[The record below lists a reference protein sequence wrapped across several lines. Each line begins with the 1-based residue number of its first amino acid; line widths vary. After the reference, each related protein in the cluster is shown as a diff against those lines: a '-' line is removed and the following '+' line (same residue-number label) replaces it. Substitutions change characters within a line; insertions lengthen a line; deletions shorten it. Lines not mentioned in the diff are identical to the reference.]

1 MRRGTLR
8 ITAHSVW
15 AHYMHILL
23 LLAVLCVVSAS
34 SRATTV
40 DASAQGITVILSAKA
55 LTSNWS
61 VSVPHDGDVSAR
73 MTVHRWKAGRP
84 AEMDTLGKGTF
95 GVTVVRTGRY
105 GIHDMATL
113 AVQPWRHSDGGWQ
126 RADSATIH
134 VTFERSLVRSTKA
147 WALPAWA
154 DPLLNPGW
162 EEREVPAKRT
172 ETIQRVIDPSWID
185 PSRPHVKLMTSRDGI
200 ARSTGT
206 AILAVEPSLTGAP
219 LTTLALFHRGIERHI
234 SIVDGDGSGTFTASD
249 TILFRGRRPEGDT
262 IWFNVHDTVSTFFLT
277 TRSGDHLRMT
287 ELAGCTGQTTLLSAL
302 DVNLHIEHDDGFYHL
317 GSGIDEVSST
327 YLTDDAYLEG
337 FYWDAL
343 NAKAYERLTFRYP
356 VTGTGRP
363 DDSLRFSLHY
373 AASTNAWNYSPDNRM
388 DLSIDGGA
396 SSQMITD
403 GFGAN
408 VVSVTLPGDRIAS
421 GATSMR
427 AFSVGNPEFF
437 TKEDYVSELLVDYVT
452 VEGKALPYLMEG
464 SFAGSSIRGEQD
476 GRWSIPVNGS
486 RTRDVYVLDTTMN
499 RLARHAVSTRGNAVR
514 ASITKVDREWTTTEW
529 NGTTY
534 RAAAIINDEMVSID
548 SVSGFFAIVRQPSST
563 ASSTAVS
570 TDAEALVTTLRALP
584 QGSTVI
590 IGGCGSQSTPS
601 LKNWISEQHATP
613 SSETVWLHGFV
624 LGASSALS
632 ADVGSRPTVAVD
644 GFIEHAQGQ
653 RQSGTICVPSGH
665 ALGLFINDD
674 LAIES
679 AAVRASAL
687 ADLRAPHVQADVI
700 YVTHSLHRA
709 NAERLA
715 AHRRSHNKVSTAVVD
730 IDAILDEFGAG
741 SRAPEALREFLRH
754 AWESW
759 PEPRPSYA
767 VLVGN
772 ATWDQRVI
780 IKEGNVGARRPDQVP
795 TYGRPSSDYWF
806 GLLEGDDYAFPEMV
820 VTRLPV
826 LTEEESRTLIDKIV
840 QSDTVQF
847 SPWMRRFMFVGGGD
861 ENEGM
866 CQVFYDM
873 LQDPFG
879 TGDTFTEAP
888 LCMDSVTLCKYTAPA
903 NVGFLITQQLNAGV
917 QWMNYIGHGAT
928 QQFDITGWEP
938 SELSNTGRYGILA
951 TYACQT
957 GAYSNP
963 STLCKNGQYLVEPG
977 KGFVAAVGGTGWE
990 FKIAVSMLHYNI
1002 HQQIR
1007 DARIRGVG
1015 DLIYAAKQSF
1025 ARRGDREG
1033 YNTVMQYCVLGDP
1046 FTRIRMDTIPDVY
1059 SRRQDLVI
1067 TDRTS
1072 DLQLT
1077 EDDSIAVVNLTVH
1090 NAGIGTTLPLLVRCI
1105 RTFESHVD
1113 TTEMMIDNGI
1123 CGSAVLRCS
1132 LDIAGMTGEH
1142 NLVFDLDPTG
1152 VFSDENRTNNRLT
1165 AVMTV
1170 FSRSVLPVE
1179 PQRWW
1184 DMPIMNPVFRVLD
1197 PQSTEA
1203 RTLDVEFAITT
1214 AVDTTDA
1221 MTVMR
1226 SQPSEITR
1234 TGSVVDWSPTLILEP
1249 DRQYWMSAR
1258 LVDHVNGSTSSRIWI
1273 PFRASD
1279 RTGLGQDEQRLRQY
1293 GSGLRPTTT
1302 GAVVYDDD
1310 RKGYVL
1316 GSRELELFVRS
1327 SGVGVSNPDSV
1338 QIVRTFQVRLDG
1350 IYYRDNNYLRGLNI
1364 VVFGP
1369 YDTIPRAIRWYDTWQ
1384 FPQPPEAGHNGS
1396 TREFITFMRD
1406 SIGADDRVV
1415 VAACDE
1421 AFSGFVK
1428 DGNIDTLR
1436 ETLRM
1441 YGSMFEDSLR
1451 NNSSYV
1457 LIGRRG
1463 LGRGEA
1469 VEGWK
1474 GAPDSMVKI
1483 TTTLPFYRRNGVV
1496 ESDWLGPAKRIA
1508 SIQVGG
1514 DGMTGGMKTVV
1525 YGRRRDG
1532 GVDSL
1537 ASFEDGTG
1545 TWDATGSGG
1554 DYLALQ
1560 TRTELA
1566 HVTDGEREAV
1576 LRSVAAVM
1584 IPADE
1589 WSIERG
1595 AVTVPTEEVLRGDT
1609 VGVTY
1614 RVRNVMRSYAS
1625 SPSSVTLTASGATAG
1640 EHPVDITMTLP
1651 AMTANTTIDT
1661 TITIPTAA
1669 LGERSTISATVN
1681 EENAYAEL
1689 YAYNNTS
1696 AIVLTIGED
1705 DVPPTITVMV
1715 DQRIVRDGDFIL
1727 VEPLVEVLLSD
1738 NSRLPINDSTRLT
1751 AYVNGDRIRPA
1762 VTTDFQFLSTQNVYG
1777 RYAVPDVRAAQIFR
1791 YRMDKGQNNLL
1802 VRAKD
1807 ATGNEANLDM
1817 ALWVSDKTQLLD
1829 AFAAPNPS
1837 SGPVT
1842 FAVLL
1847 ASPVAITP
1855 ARVDI
1860 SDVQGRMIRQLPV
1873 QLTIGSASVTWD
1885 GRGADGQSLP
1895 TGTYFYRVWLTGDP
1909 ALYRTGMLVLLR

>member
-1 MRRGTLR
+1 
-8 ITAHSVW
+8 
-15 AHYMHILL
+15 MHILL
-23 LLAVLCVVSAS
+23 LLAVLCAVSAS
-34 SRATTV
+34 SRAITA
-40 DASAQGITVILSAKA
+40 DATAQGITATLSAKA
-55 LTSNWS
+55 LTSEWS
-61 VSVPHDGDVSAR
+61 VVVPDDGNVSAR

-84 AEMDTLGKGTF
+84 AEMDTLGKGAF
-95 GVTVVRTGRY
+95 GVTIVRTGRY
-105 GIHDMATL
+105 GNHAMATL
-113 AVQPWRHSDGGWQ
+113 AVQPWRRNGDGWQ
-126 RADSATIH
+126 RADSATVH
-134 VTFERSLVRSTKA
+134 VAFERNLVRSAKT
-147 WALPAWA
+147 WTLPAWA

-162 EEREVPAKRT
+162 EEREVSAAKRT
-172 ETIQRVIDPSWID
+172 DAIQRGIDPSWID
-185 PSRPHVKLMTSRDGI
+185 PSRPHVKLMTSHDGI

-206 AILAVEPSLTGAP
+206 TILAVEPALAGAP
-219 LTTLALFHRGIERHI
+219 LATLTLFQKGIERHI
-234 SIVDGDGSGTFTASD
+234 FIIDGDGSGTLTASD
-249 TILFRGRRPEGDT
+249 TIFFRGRRPEGDT
-262 IWFNVHDTVSTFFLT
+262 IWYNVHDTVSTFFLT
-277 TRSGDHLRMT
+277 TRPGEHLRMT
-287 ELAGCTGQTTLLSAL
+287 ELTGCTGQTTRLPAL
-302 DVNLHIEHDDGFYHL
+302 DVDLHIERDDGFYHL

-343 NAKAYERLTFRYP
+343 NAKAFERLTFRYP
-356 VTGTGRP
+356 VTGTGQP
-363 DDSLRFSLHY
+363 DDSIRFSLHY

-388 DLSIDGGA
+388 DFSVDGEA
-396 SSQMITD
+396 SAQTITD
-403 GFGAN
+403 GFGMN
-408 VVSVTLPGDRIAS
+408 VVSVTLPGNRIAS

-452 VEGKALPYLMEG
+452 IEGKALPYLMDG
-464 SFAGSSIRGEQD
+464 SFIGRTSGGGQD
-476 GRWSIPVNGS
+476 APWSVPVDGS
-486 RTRDVYVLDTTMN
+486 RTRDIYVLDTTLN
-499 RLARHAVSTRGNAVR
+499 RLARHVVSVKGNAIR
-514 ASITKVDREWTTTEW
+514 ASITKVDREWTTTDW
-529 NGTTY
+529 NGTKY
-534 RAAAIINDEMVSID
+534 RASVIINDEMISID
-548 SVSGFFAIVRQPSST
+548 STSGFFAIVRQPSST
-563 ASSTAVS
+563 TSFTTVS
-570 TDAEALVTTLRALP
+570 TDAETLLTALRALP
-584 QGSTVI
+584 QGSTVVV
-590 IGGCGSQSTPS
+590 GGCGSQASVS
-601 LKNWISEQHATP
+601 LKSWISEQGATP

-624 LGASSALS
+624 LGASSTLS
-632 ADVGSRPTVAVD
+632 ADAGSRPVVAVD
-644 GFIEHAQGQ
+644 GFLEHDQGQ
-653 RQSGTICVPSGH
+653 RYSGVVCVPSDR
-665 ALGLFINDD
+665 ALGLYINDD
-674 LAIES
+674 LAVEV
-679 AAVRASAL
+679 AVVRASAL
-687 ADLRAPHVQADVI
+687 ADLRAPHAQADVI
-700 YVTHSLHRA
+700 YVAHGVHRA

-715 AHRRSHNKVSTAVVD
+715 AHRRNHNGVSTAVVD

-754 AWESW
+754 AWETW

-806 GLLEGDDYAFPEMV
+806 GLLEGGDYAFPEMV
-820 VTRLPV
+820 VSRLPV
-826 LTEEESRTLIDKIV
+826 LTEEESSTLVDKIV

-879 TGDTFTEAP
+879 TGDTFTEVP
-888 LCMDSVTLCKYTAPA
+888 MCMDSVTLCKYTAPA
-903 NVGFLITQQLNAGV
+903 NVGFLITQQLNTGV

-1059 SRRQDLVI
+1059 ARRQDLVI
-1067 TDRTS
+1067 ADRTN
-1072 DLQLT
+1072 DLQIT
-1077 EDDSIAVVNLTVH
+1077 EDDSIAVVSLTVH
-1090 NAGIGTTLPLLVRCI
+1090 NAGMGTTLPLLVRCI
-1105 RTFESHVD
+1105 RTFEAYAD

-1152 VFSDENRTNNRLT
+1152 VFSDENRANNRLT

-1197 PQSTEA
+1197 PQSTDTK
-1203 RTLDVEFAITT
+1203 TLDVEFAITT
-1214 AVDTTDA
+1214 AVDTIDA
-1221 MTVMR
+1221 TTVMR

-1258 LVDHVNGSTSSRIWI
+1258 LVDRVNGTTSSRIWI
-1273 PFRASD
+1273 PFGASG
-1279 RTGLGQDEQRLRQY
+1279 RTGLGQDEQRLRQH
-1293 GSGLRPTTT
+1293 GSGLRPATA
-1302 GAVVYDDD
+1302 GAVAYDDD

-1327 SGVGVSNPDSV
+1327 SGVGVGNPDSV

-1396 TREFITFMRD
+1396 TREFLTFMRD

-1441 YGSMFEDSLR
+1441 YGSMYEDSLR

-1457 LIGRRG
+1457 LVGRRG
-1463 LGRGEA
+1463 LGRGAA

-1483 TTTLPFYRRNGVV
+1483 TTKLPFYRRNGFV
-1496 ESDWLGPAKRIA
+1496 ESDWFGPVKRIA

-1514 DGMTGGMKTVV
+1514 DGMAGGMRTVL

-1532 GVDSL
+1532 SVDSL

-1545 TWDATGSGG
+1545 TWNDVGSGT
-1554 DYLALQ
+1554 DYLAVQ
-1560 TRTELA
+1560 TRTELT
-1566 HVTDGEREAV
+1566 HVADSQREPV
-1576 LRSVAAVM
+1576 LRSVDAVVV
-1584 IPADE
+1584 PADE

-1614 RVRNVMRSYAS
+1614 LVRNVMRSYAS
-1625 SPSSVTLTASGATAG
+1625 SQSAVTLVASGATVG
-1640 EHPVDITMTLP
+1640 EHPVDVTMSLP
-1651 AMTANTTIDT
+1651 AMAANTTFDT
-1661 TITIPTAA
+1661 TIAIPTAA

-1681 EENAYAEL
+1681 EGNIHPEL

-1705 DVPPTITVMV
+1705 DVPPTITVMA

-1727 VEPLVEVLLSD
+1727 TEPLVEVLLSD
-1738 NSRLPINDSTRLT
+1738 NSQLPINDSTRLT

-1807 ATGNEANLDM
+1807 ATGNEAHLDM

-1829 AFAAPNPS
+1829 ALAAPNPS

-1842 FAVLL
+1842 FAVRL
-1847 ASPVAITP
+1847 ASPVASTP

-1873 QLTIGSASVTWD
+1873 QLTIGTASVVWD

-1895 TGTYFYRVWLTGDP
+1895 TGTYFYRISLTGDP
-1909 ALYRTGMLVLLR
+1909 SLYRTGMLVLLR